1 MAIFSRFC
9 AETPMK
15 KTLLPLLFLAIFVL
29 PSLAQTDNSYYVDNR
44 GRDALLAPRIGVGA
58 GVFTFFGDVNDNNYQ
73 HIFTSTYGVE
83 VKGSANLSRYFDVDL
98 TAIYGNI
105 TVNERTTSRNLNFK
119 SEMFI
124 GTVGVS
130 YNFNHLYKKPGI
142 IQPFIGFGVSFI
154 NFDTKADLYDA
165 NGNRYFIGDQGELL
179 TGPDRDATQ
188 RDYVYETDL
197 RDENLDGLGKYDQ
210 YTFSLPVS
218 AGVDFKMGKRLSA
231 KLGAGFYYTFTDL
244 IDDISE
250 EGEGSR
256 KGDSQNDMFL
266 FTSLSVSYSIGVGK
280 SYTKSMKTKYYEDVD
295 FYAMQMADSDGDG
308 VNDFDDRCAQT
319 PSGVKVDENGC
330 PTDTDLDVIAD
341 YRDKED
347 STKLQAVVD
356 LEGVTLTD
364 ERMLEAYKD
373 SVATNRANMHKVYP
387 SGILAKRAALTAE
400 DSTKLAIMMLDIQ
413 NQVEKEGEFDKLFDE
428 ISKEVYG
435 QTPKEAGSVQDVYE
449 SVDRV
454 YKKLVDEK
462 VISPTRPLT
471 ITKEENISTT
481 IPPEFIDADYNADG
495 LISADE
501 VMRVIEDVLEG
512 ISPLSISQ
520 LYNLIDFYNE
530 YMEGAKAIDFG
541 GTMAVYIDGTLNIL
555 ENYRNDGLSD
565 TERFLANKYSEVD
578 FNSDGKLTPD
588 EVNEMIARF
597 QRGES
602 SYTEEQIYELI
613 DLFFEE

>member
-1 MAIFSRFC
+1 
-9 AETPMK
+9 MK
-15 KTLLPLLFLAIFVL
+15 RTVLATLLLALTFVGFGQEK
-29 PSLAQTDNSYYVDNR
+29 SDNYYIDNR
-44 GRDALLAPRIGVGA
+44 GRDALLAPRVGIGA

-83 VKGSANLSRYFDVDL
+83 VRGSANLSRYFDLDL
-98 TAIYGNI
+98 NVIYGNV

-124 GTVGVS
+124 GTAGIS

-142 IQPFIGFGVSFI
+142 IQPFIGVGVSFI
-154 NFDTKADLYDA
+154 NFDSKADMKDA
-165 NGNRYFIGDQGELL
+165 NGNLYVYDEEGGIFTAAGE
-179 TGPDRDATQ
+179 ATQ

-210 YTFSLPVS
+210 YTFSIPVS

-250 EGEGSR
+250 EGEGDR
-256 KGDSQNDMFL
+256 KGNSRNDMFL

-280 SYTKSMKTKYYEDVD
+280 SYTKSMKTKYYEEVD
-295 FYAMQMADSDGDG
+295 FYAMQMADSDEDG
-308 VNDFDDRCAQT
+308 VNDFDDKCAQT
-319 PSGVKVDENGC
+319 PAGAKVDEHGC
-330 PTDTDLDVIAD
+330 PVDSDLDVIAD

-347 STKLQAVVD
+347 STKVDAVVD
-356 LEGVTLTD
+356 LEGVTLSD
-364 ERMLEAYKD
+364 ERMLAAYSD
-373 SVATNRANMHKVYP
+373 SLATIRANMHKVYP
-387 SGILAKRAALTAE
+387 SGILSKRAPLTAE

-413 NQVEKEGEFDKLFDE
+413 NQVEKQGEFDQLFDE
-428 ISKEVYG
+428 ISKEVYS
-435 QTPKEAGSVQDVYE
+435 QTPQKAANVEDVYK
-449 SVDRV
+449 SIDRV
-454 YKKLVDEK
+454 YKKMVDEK
-462 VISPTRPLT
+462 SLTPTRPLT

-481 IPPEFIDADYNADG
+481 IPPEFLDADYNTDG
-495 LISADE
+495 LITADE

-520 LYNLIDFYNE
+520 LYNLIDFYQE
-530 YMEGAKAIDFG
+530 YMEGARAIDFG

-565 TERFLANKYSEVD
+565 TQRFLVNKFSAAD
-578 FNSDGKLTPD
+578 FNQDGKLTAD
-588 EVNEMIARF
+588 EVNRMIAMF
-597 QRGES
+597 QKGES
-602 SYTEEQIYELI
+602 PYTEEQIYELI